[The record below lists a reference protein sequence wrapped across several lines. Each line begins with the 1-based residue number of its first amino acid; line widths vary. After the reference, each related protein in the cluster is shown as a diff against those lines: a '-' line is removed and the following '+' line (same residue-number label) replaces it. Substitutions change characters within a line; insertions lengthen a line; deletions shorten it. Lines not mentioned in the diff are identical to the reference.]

1 MFLCF
6 FRFLSNTEMY
16 RIFKDIEKVRSKRT
30 GRKVDLSKGK
40 SLSSLSMIRN
50 GITVLRAEERRPLF
64 SCYTS

>member
-1 MFLCF
+1 
-6 FRFLSNTEMY
+6 MY

-50 GITVLRAEERRPLF
+50 GITVLRTEAQRPLF
-64 SCYTS
+64 LRYTS